1 MSSAAGLSAAKRR
14 RGASQPSAPGA
25 SNTVVNKGSST
36 TQRRTGSVPGNM
48 PPVPMVLHVHEER
61 LRRLEKLVPDDGS
74 SIAVDSEGVEWLPKE
89 EFLQVVQALHNEIGG
104 LKQMVTDMQSSV
116 LSNASAIKAQSVK
129 ADVVAEVANE
139 LESVAVDDSKVTKKK
154 GKGAN
159 ASD

>member
-25 SNTVVNKGSST
+25 SNTVVNKGSVS
-36 TQRRTGSVPGNM
+36 QRRSGSVPGNM
-48 PPVPMVLHVHEER
+48 PPVPVVLHVHEER

-74 SIAVDSEGVEWLPKE
+74 SVAVDSDGVEWLPKE
-89 EFLQVVQALHNEIGG
+89 EFLHVVQALHNEIGG

-129 ADVVAEVANE
+129 ADAVAEVANE
-139 LESVAVDDSKVTKKK
+139 LESVAVDDTKATKKK